1 MLIMKSSEIRQ
12 AFIEFF
18 EEKNHQFVPGV
29 PIVPENDPTLLFIN
43 AGMNQFKDVF
53 LETGSRDYARA
64 VNSQVC
70 VRVSGK
76 HNDLEDVGK
85 DSTHLTSFEMLGNW
99 SFGDYYK
106 KEAIM
111 WAWEFLTKRLGIKKS
126 KLVASVFEDD
136 DDALEIWKTH
146 TDINPSTIVKCDAK
160 DNFWEMGATGPCGPC
175 SEIHVYLEEGAV
187 PANITQVDLNSGKF
201 IELWNLVFIQS
212 NRNEDGTLEPLP
224 NTHVDTG
231 AGLERLVAY
240 MQHTSSNY
248 ETDLF
253 SPVIKKI
260 EQLTQKHYSD
270 TLEGMPHRVIA
281 DHVRT
286 LCFGIADN
294 VMPSN
299 EGRGYVLRRLL
310 RRACRYAKK
319 LGVSEPILYKC
330 VGDVVD
336 VLAGHFEHLKNRKS
350 YIEKVIRAEE
360 ESFLNTLSAGLTLF
374 DQVVKSLKDSNQ
386 NVISGEAAFK
396 LYDTYGFPI
405 DLTTLLAQEKNLTVD
420 METYNN
426 ELEKQKERS
435 RQGAKFEQSQLKEES
450 SHVTESDF
458 EGLDLHLAEDLNIAK
473 GGECRIISDRAEK
486 VQMAQHHSATHL
498 LQDVLRK
505 HLGDHV
511 HQAGSLV
518 DSSRLRFDFSH
529 FESISSEKLE
539 KIQDDINA
547 LIQQELAVSISFSSL
562 DDAKKKGVLAL
573 FGEKYN
579 ADRVRVV
586 DIGGVSIEL
595 CAGTHV
601 ENSKQVEHVKIIS
614 ESAISAGTRRIEALA
629 GNQNINAFLI
639 SKVTDIEN
647 RLIKEIEKLKQSK
660 QTLLDSDIKKVVE
673 FKTQRV
679 ETKVTNNQ
687 LEDHLLFL
695 TIFDTKLK
703 DELKKLAKVQGK
715 QNESTVIQ
723 LAKESIENAKDK
735 SCFIQEFSVSEIA
748 DLRVIADYITNKYQD
763 SIAIIGFENQATAT
777 ILIKVG
783 KGYPRKDIHAG
794 NLIKEVTEK
803 FGGGGGGRFDMAQAG
818 GIKSENLAQSFSFL
832 ETRIQS

>member
-1 MLIMKSSEIRQ
+1 MKSSEIRN
-12 AFIEFF
+12 AFITFF
-18 EEKNHQFVPGV
+18 EQKNHQFVPGV

-53 LETGSRDYARA
+53 LETGAREYSRA

-106 KEAIM
+106 KEAII
-111 WAWEFLTKRLGIKKS
+111 WAWEFLTERLGIAKN

-136 DDALEIWKTH
+136 DEALEIWKTH
-146 TDINPSTIVKCDAK
+146 TDINKKAIVKCDAK

-175 SEIHVYLEEGAV
+175 SEIHVYLDEGSV
-187 PANITQVDLNSGKF
+187 PENVTQDDLNSGKF

-212 NRNEDGTLEPLP
+212 NRKTDGSLEPLP

-240 MQHTSSNY
+240 MQQTSSNY

-260 EQLTQKHYSD
+260 ESLTNKTYSES
-270 TLEGMPHRVIA
+270 LEGMPHRVIA

-310 RRACRYAKK
+310 RRACRYAKN

-330 VGDVVD
+330 VEDVID
-336 VLAGHFEHLKNRKS
+336 VLASHFDHLKDRKH
-350 YIEKVIRAEE
+350 YIEKVIKAEE
-360 ESFLNTLSAGLTLF
+360 ESFLKTLSAGLSMF
-374 DQVVKSLKDSNQ
+374 DQVVNSLKQTNQ
-386 NVISGEAAFK
+386 NVISGQAAFK

-405 DLTTLLAQEKNLTVD
+405 DLTALLAQEKNLTLD
-420 METYNN
+420 LKTYNS

-435 RQGAKFEQSQLKEES
+435 RQGAKFDQEQGVETNTNVQI
-450 SHVTESDF
+450 SDF
-458 EGLDLHLAEDLNIAK
+458 DGLDLHLAEDLNVAK
-473 GGECRIISDRAEK
+473 GGEIRIISDRDQK
-486 VQMAQHHSATHL
+486 VKMAQHHTATHL
-498 LQDVLRK
+498 LHEILRK
-505 HLGDHV
+505 QLGDHV

-518 DSSRLRFDFSH
+518 DSNRLRFDFSH
-529 FESISSEKLE
+529 FESISAKTLE
-539 KIQDDINA
+539 IIQTDINE
-547 LIQQELAVSISFSSL
+547 LIQQELAISISFSSL
-562 DDAKKKGVLAL
+562 ADAKKKGVLAL

-601 ENSKQVEHVKIIS
+601 KNSKQVECVKIIS

-629 GNQNINAFLI
+629 GNNNINTYLI
-639 SKVTDIEN
+639 SKITEIQTKLLAE
-647 RLIKEIEKLKQSK
+647 IKKFNQSQPKQ
-660 QTLLDSDIKKVVE
+660 LESDIQKVNE
-673 FKTQRV
+673 FKTKQNQDAF
-679 ETKVTNNQ
+679 TNLQ
-687 LEDHLLFL
+687 LEEYLTFL
-695 TIFDTKLK
+695 KSFEIKLK
-703 DELKKLAKVQGK
+703 DELKKLAKQKGK
-715 QNESTVIQ
+715 QNQSIALE
-723 LAKESIENAKDK
+723 LAKKSIDTAADK
-735 SCFIQEFSVSEIA
+735 TCFIQEFPVTEIA
-748 DLRVIADYITNKYQD
+748 DLRIIADYITNKYKD
-763 SIAIIGFENQATAT
+763 SIAVIAFKNQATASV
-777 ILIKVG
+777 LIKVG
-783 KGYPRKDIHAG
+783 KDYSKQDIHAG
-794 NLIKEVTEK
+794 NLIKEVTTK
-803 FGGGGGGRFDMAQAG
+803 FGGGGGGRPDMAQAG
-818 GIKSENLAQSFSFL
+818 GIKSENLESSFRFL
-832 ETRIQS
+832 ETKINS